1 MFKSIE
7 ALAEYG
13 RKSVIKESCFQE
25 LVRESSKLYDGFVFG
40 I

>member
-13 RKSVIKESCFQE
+13 RKSVIKESCFFQ
-25 LVRESSKLYDGFVFG
+25 VRESSKLYDGFVFG

>member
-13 RKSVIKESCFQE
+13 RKSVIKESCFE